1 MKRSNRIVG
10 LLGVLAVACA
20 ATYGVMKYE
29 EEKELIKNSDEI
41 ILELDADSVTALSW
55 EYDQEYLSFHKDETW
70 KYDED
75 EAFPVDE
82 EKISSLLELFESFGV
97 SFAIE
102 DVEDLSQYGLDD
114 PMCTITVETGEE
126 TYKLQLGDYSVM
138 DSERYVT
145 LGDGMVY
152 LVKED
157 PFDTFELTIS
167 DMIKHDEIPDMDK
180 ATEIVFAGAE
190 NETIVY
196 DEDSDETYGEYDV
209 YFMKDGEEV
218 LPLDTSTMNKY
229 LRTIRNLDPTDYV
242 TYNATEEELETYGM
256 NEPEMTITMTYSET
270 DEETEKETE
279 GTFVLNISRDPKEL
293 EKLAKKSDS
302 EEESEE
308 DITAYVRIGES
319 QIVYKIADDDYKDL
333 MAVSYNDLRHK
344 EVVMADFDRINQFD
358 ISLEGADYTIT
369 TKGNSEGRTYFYN
382 EEELEIGTFET
393 ALTAL
398 KTESADTFTDEE
410 PTEKEEISLVL
421 HLDNT
426 NFPEVSVK
434 LYRYDGSS
442 CLAVVDGKPVS
453 LIKRSQVVDLI
464 EAVYAI
470 VLEK

>member
-10 LLGVLAVACA
+10 LLGILGVACA

-41 ILELDADSVTALSW
+41 ILELDSASVTALSW
-55 EYDQEYLSFHKDETW
+55 EYEKEYLAFHKDETW
-70 KYDED
+70 MYDED
-75 EAFPVDE
+75 DAFPVDE
-82 EKISSLLELFESFGV
+82 EKISELLELFESFGV
-97 SFAIE
+97 SFVIE
-102 DVEDLSQYGLDD
+102 NVEDLSQYGLDD
-114 PMCTITVETGEE
+114 PMCTITVQTEDE
-126 TYKLQLGDYSVM
+126 TYKLQLGDYSTM

-145 LGDGMVY
+145 LGDGNVY

-167 DMIKHDEIPDMDK
+167 DMIKQDEIPDMDK
-180 ATEIVFAGAE
+180 ATEIAFAGTE
-190 NETIVY
+190 NATIFY
-196 DEDSDETYGEYDV
+196 DDDSDDTYGEYDV
-209 YFMKDGEEV
+209 YFMKDGENV
-218 LPLDTSTMNKY
+218 LPLDTSTMNSY

-256 NEPEMTITMTYSET
+256 DDPELTVTMTYTET
-270 DEETEKETE
+270 DEKTEKETE

-293 EKLAKKSDS
+293 EKLAKKGDA
-302 EEESEE
+302 EEESDE

-319 QIVYKIADDDYKDL
+319 PIIYKIADEDYKDL
-333 MAVSYNDLRHK
+333 TAVSYNDLRHK
-344 EVVMADFDRINQFD
+344 EVVMASFDRINQFD
-358 ISLEGADYTIT
+358 ISLEGVDYTIT

-382 EEELEIGTFET
+382 EEELEIGTFQ
-393 ALTAL
+393 AAVNAL
-398 KTESADTFTDEE
+398 KTESADTFIDEE
-410 PTEKEEISLVL
+410 PTEKEEINLVL

-434 LYRYDGSS
+434 LYRYDGNN

-453 LIKRSQVVDLI
+453 LVKRSQVVDLI